1 MKSRDYRN
9 SELFL
14 RNNFEKDG
22 EWGFPLIKRQN
33 IDLSAIEL
41 IACSD
46 ISKADTLNLYKGIHH
61 FTDDYRFESLY
72 NHPDRCIEKYK
83 KYRFVLTP
91 DYSLYADMDL
101 WRQIESIGKNR
112 WVGAYWQKH
121 GITVIPTLSWGNP
134 SSYKFCFDGIERNS
148 IVAVGMIGC
157 RQSKIP
163 FMKGYNQM
171 LKVIDPSAIICFGK
185 PFDEMKGNIIKVDY
199 ILSRKVKRN
208 GR

>member
-1 MKSRDYRN
+1 MNSINYRN

-14 RNNFEKDG
+14 RNKFEKDG
-22 EWGFPLIKRQN
+22 EWGFPIIKRQKL
-33 IDLSAIEL
+33 DLSDIEL

-46 ISKADTLNLYKGIHH
+46 TSKADTLNLYKGIHH

-91 DYSLYADMDL
+91 DYSLYAEMDL

-112 WVGAYWQKH
+112 WVGANWQKH
-121 GITVIPTLSWGNP
+121 GMTVIPTLSWGKP

-157 RQSKIP
+157 KQGKIP
-163 FMKGYNQM
+163 FMKGYKQM
-171 LKVIDPSAIICFGK
+171 LNAIEPSAIICFGK
-185 PFDEMKGNIIKVDY
+185 PFEEMTGNIITVDY
-199 ILSRKVKRN
+199 ISSRKVARN